1 VLATTEQTIPLDTE
15 HASGGPQSGPVHDAF
30 GAQGRSPASL
40 DSEATSVSR
49 GIAKK
54 SPLVSVS
61 DWARPGRARMAE
73 RYAKLAESRDSA
85 WHRSRALS
93 LGVDIA
99 ERVAHCGQET
109 VTLQSVA
116 TGEILERPVE
126 CRQRLCKPCCDKR
139 ARRTAGRIARAF
151 DQLDKWQAKRGR
163 HKQMITFTC
172 RHSGSASLDAKRLQA
187 AWKRLRSSFS
197 AKQVTVVRKATG
209 DKTAKPRM
217 RGFAFCRVLELSGGT
232 DKTGHAHFHVVAY
245 LPRWNSYEW
254 FQQAWRKALW
264 AADCEIQ
271 ADLDWNMPSDCMG
284 SGNVDFA
291 KDKPGKSATMANY
304 VSKVANY
311 IGKAGTDLLDLDE
324 QAAGEF
330 LGEFIGRRWVTTS
343 VGFWPVV
350 TDRPKEWI
358 LAELPEGRDLRHLAG
373 WWQKVPAKPPDS
385 SG

>member
-1 VLATTEQTIPLDTE
+1 MLATTEQTIPPDTE
-15 HASGGPQSGPVHDAF
+15 HASRGPESGPVHDAF
-30 GAQGRSPASL
+30 GAQGQSPASVH
-40 DSEATSVSR
+40 SEAITVSS
-49 GIAKK
+49 GSAKK
-54 SPLVSVS
+54 SPLQSVS
-61 DWARPGRARMAE
+61 DWARPGRARLAA
-73 RYAKLAESRDSA
+73 RYAAIAESRDSA
-85 WHRSRALS
+85 WHRSRARS

-99 ERVAHCGQET
+99 ERVTECGDDT
-109 VTLQSVA
+109 VRLQNVM
-116 TGEILERPVE
+116 TGEVLDRPVE

-139 ARRTAGRIARAF
+139 AKRTAGRIARSFAM
-151 DQLDKWQAKRGR
+151 LDSWQAKRGR
-163 HKQMITFTC
+163 HKKMITFTV

-187 AWKRLRSSFS
+187 AWARMRSSFS

-232 DKTGHAHFHVVAY
+232 KKTGHAHFHVVAY

-271 ADLDWNMPSDCMG
+271 ADLDWNLPTDCMG

-291 KDKPGKSATMANY
+291 EDKPGKPASMGNY

-311 IGKAGTDLLDLDE
+311 IGKAGTDLFELDE

-330 LGEFIGRRWVTTS
+330 LGEFVGRRWVTTS
-343 VGFWPVV
+343 IGFWPVLV
-350 TDRPKEWI
+350 DRPKEWI
-358 LAELPEGRDLRHLAG
+358 LAALPEGRDLRHLDGWYKQTPTAG
-373 WWQKVPAKPPDS
+373 PAPP
-385 SG
+385 G